1 MKTLLMKLALLVFL
15 SSTGQS
21 GEIRDTS
28 LRPYDEVLKEFKDRV
43 ASDDLPTDCA
53 ERGLTTMQIW
63 TQSGGK
69 VKHHRFNIETVATPD
84 PVEPDPALDP
94 QTNLEID
101 PNMVTDPP
109 AKVDPTTVASS
120 DIHPAGVSPSAA
132 ETGSPADPTAADKE
146 SDPPSTS
153 EVASAPAAS
162 SSRKRGSSSA

>member
-43 ASDDLPTDCA
+43 ASDDLPADCA

-69 VKHHRFNIETVATPD
+69 VKHHRFNRETVATPD
-84 PVEPDPALDP
+84 PVETDPATNP
-94 QTNLEID
+94 QID

-109 AKVDPTTVASS
+109 AQVDPATIASS
-120 DIHPAGVSPSAA
+120 EIHPDGVSPSETT

-153 EVASAPAAS
+153 EVASAPAAP